1 MRNATPR
8 LAAEFLGTAFLLAV
22 VVGSGIMGQ
31 RLAAGNAAV
40 ALLANSIATGAGLYV
55 LITALLPWS
64 PHFNPAVTLLCL
76 WRRELPLSL
85 AVACILAQCA
95 GAVLGVLCAHGMFG
109 EALVQ
114 AGGADRTGWP
124 LAFAETVATAGL
136 LAVVML
142 VPARGIAAAVALY
155 ITAAYWFTAS
165 TSFAN
170 PAVTL
175 ARALTATFAGI
186 SWRAVPGFIGAQ
198 LAAVVLVAAISAVLR
213 PAGAAPAS
221 SASSP

>member
-1 MRNATPR
+1 MRSATPR
-8 LAAEFLGTAFLLAV
+8 LLAELLGTAFLLTV
-22 VVGSGIMGQ
+22 VVGSGLMGQ
-31 RLAAGNAAV
+31 RLSAGNTAV

-55 LITALLPWS
+55 LITALLRFG

-76 WRRELPLSL
+76 WRRELPGSL
-85 AVACILAQCA
+85 AMACIAAQCA

-114 AGGADRTGWP
+114 AGGADRTGWA
-124 LAFAETVATAGL
+124 LAFAEFIATAGL
-136 LAVVML
+136 LVVVLL
-142 VPARGIAAAVALY
+142 VPASGIAAAVALY

-175 ARALTATFAGI
+175 ARALTASFAGI
-186 SWRAVPGFIGAQ
+186 SWSAVPGFIAAQ
-198 LAAVVLVAAISAVLR
+198 LAAVAVVGMAERMVAR
-213 PAGAAPAS
+213 RAS
-221 SASSP
+221 

>member
-1 MRNATPR
+1 MRDATPR
-8 LAAEFLGTAFLLAV
+8 LAAELLGTAFLLAV

-31 RLAAGNAAV
+31 RLGAGNAGI

-55 LITALLPWS
+55 LITALLPWG

-76 WRRELPLSL
+76 WRREMPALL
-85 AVACILAQCA
+85 ALACIAAQCA

-114 AGGADRTGWP
+114 SGGADRSGWP
-124 LAFAETVATAGL
+124 LAFAELVATSGL

-142 VPARGIAAAVALY
+142 VPARHIAAAVALY

-186 SWRAVPGFIGAQ
+186 SWNAVPGFIGAQ
-198 LAAVVLVAAISAVLR
+198 LAGVLVVASLNAALR
-213 PAGAAPAS
+213 QLSGAPAS
-221 SASSP
+221 SASSR